1 MNGGDGEANNY
12 SSGAPV
18 SSGAIEQ
25 WREEI
30 EEERERMRRERGLP
44 RRGNSEPPRPVPLE
58 VVYEF
63 AHEAARAAEAA
74 IDAAAAS
81 ARAARRAAVAAELV
95 ADAMAR
101 GGDGNPGAPRRAG
114 AGEGA
119 QAGAAPPAAG
129 ELEPQRTA
137 VK

>member
-81 ARAARRAAVAAELV
+81 VRAARRAAVAAELV
-95 ADAMAR
+95 ADAMTR
-101 GGDGNPGAPRRAG
+101 GVMGTPDPLAELERVRVLKPAPRRPLRGNSSPSA
-114 AGEGA
+114 
-119 QAGAAPPAAG
+119 
-129 ELEPQRTA
+129 RR
-137 VK
+137 